1 MPARGPAEL
10 SAADLPLI
18 NLTVRNFY
26 LISYDIPN
34 DKRRLRIA
42 HLLEGYG
49 ERVQYSVFEI
59 WATEE
64 ELDKLRERLTSL
76 VEVDVA
82 NATESEDVDGDGAT
96 DIEAGE
102 RSGGSVRIYQLCAT
116 CQERREILGEGDLT
130 EAPDLYI
137 F

>member
-1 MPARGPAEL
+1 M
-10 SAADLPLI
+10 
-18 NLTVRNFY
+18 NVRNFY

-34 DKRRLRIA
+34 DKRRLKIA

-49 ERVQYSVFEI
+49 ARVQYSVFEV

-64 ELDKLRERLTSL
+64 ELDKLRERLTPL
-76 VEVDVA
+76 VEVKAKPNEDA
-82 NATESEDVDGDGAT
+82 PEAAEDTDAGNAAEADKRGSGRDGDN
-96 DIEAGE
+96 
-102 RSGGSVRIYQLCAT
+102 GGSVRIYRLCAT
-116 CQERREILGEGDLT
+116 CQGRREILGEGDLT